1 MTVVYSVNQSP
12 VRRKGGRASERERER
27 EILGGAGARTR
38 EDIATA
44 VAGCVVAARSLLTN
58 NAKLIR
64 AVKRQG
70 AHVRRPTGL
79 HL

>member
-12 VRRKGGRASERERER
+12 VRRKGGRASERER

>member
-1 MTVVYSVNQSP
+1 MTVVYSVNQSLLP
-12 VRRKGGRASERERER
+12 CVEKEVVRARER